1 MGDTNSLNSL
11 QAAFSYQKDSFEPWI
26 EYIRFPKYK
35 SLKKDFIL
43 HFSFP
48 ITIIVGKNGVN
59 KTSILHALYGVPEK
73 QSVGNYWFS
82 TDVDKIDSQDT
93 DNSKKHCMIYAYNHY
108 KAKRCVEVLK
118 TRVNNKKDLD
128 YWEPARPQKQYEMID
143 CNEEDLTRLGSK
155 YKTRWENLEKTVIFC
170 DNKEYVSAYDLLFY
184 HSTYKGN
191 KLIASKQDFIRS
203 RSRPLGRYIN
213 KITNKLD
220 YRGKNRL
227 IEDRILSSETVRAI
241 SLIMDEEYD
250 EIRII
255 KHSLYTNLHRNDC
268 MIRPAQT
275 ILLKKRGLQYS
286 EAFAGSGESRLILLV
301 DKIKSASKNTLV
313 LIDEPE
319 ISLHPEAIYRFR
331 DFLISETLR
340 LKLQVVVTT
349 HSIHFIENFPPEAIK
364 LLERIDN
371 KVSITENVNYKSA
384 FYSIGATIDAKLTV
398 FVEDKLVKYL
408 LEYYIKKINDSVLHN
423 NVHIKICPGGAE
435 SIVKNI
441 VRLGAIDEFSNIMIL
456 LDGDK
461 YKDLD
466 TCKYLK
472 AEYFI
477 DGKIDVNR
485 IPVSE
490 NNRLSNIIKE
500 LTGVEFD
507 SLPINGN
514 HINDN
519 TDKLFAA
526 YRAIISYWSRSVV
539 FLGKFKTPEDLLIES
554 MQMQVKYKGKDEFLK
569 LTQNHL
575 GVEDVSA
582 EDIFFY
588 QKGCVPKIEKDS
600 FLYKEVQ
607 RIIDIIKLKV

>member
-1 MGDTNSLNSL
+1 M
-11 QAAFSYQKDSFEPWI
+11 
-26 EYIRFPKYK
+26 
-35 SLKKDFIL
+35 
-43 HFSFP
+43 
-48 ITIIVGKNGVN
+48 
-59 KTSILHALYGVPEK
+59 
-73 QSVGNYWFS
+73 
-82 TDVDKIDSQDT
+82 
-93 DNSKKHCMIYAYNHY
+93 
-108 KAKRCVEVLK
+108 
-118 TRVNNKKDLD
+118 
-128 YWEPARPQKQYEMID
+128 
-143 CNEEDLTRLGSK
+143 
-155 YKTRWENLEKTVIFC
+155 IFC

-213 KITNKLD
+213 KITNKLI

-255 KHSLYTNLHRNDC
+255 QHSLYTNLHRNDC

-275 ILLKKRGLQYS
+275 ILLKKKGLQYS

-331 DFLISETLR
+331 DFLILETLR

-384 FYSIGATIDAKLTV
+384 FYSIGATIDAKLTI

-441 VRLGAIDEFSNIMIL
+441 VGLGAIDEFSNIMIL

-472 AEYFI
+472 VEYFI
-477 DGKIDVNR
+477 DGKIDVDR
-485 IPVSE
+485 IPVSD

-539 FLGKFKTPEDLLIES
+539 FLGKCKLS
-554 MQMQVKYKGKDEFLK
+554 VK
-569 LTQNHL
+569 
-575 GVEDVSA
+575 
-582 EDIFFY
+582 
-588 QKGCVPKIEKDS
+588 EKMNS
-600 FLYKEVQ
+600 
-607 RIIDIIKLKV
+607 

>member
-1 MGDTNSLNSL
+1 MGDTNSLKSL
-11 QAAFSYQKDSFEPWI
+11 QAAFSYQKDTFEPWI

-213 KITNKLD
+213 KITNKLI

-255 KHSLYTNLHRNDC
+255 QHSLYTNLHRNDC

-275 ILLKKRGLQYS
+275 ILLKKKGLQYS

-441 VRLGAIDEFSNIMIL
+441 VRLGTIDEFSNIMIL

-477 DGKIDVNR
+477 DGKIDVDR

-554 MQMQVKYKGKDEFLK
+554 MQMQVKCKGKDEFLK

>member
-118 TRVNNKKDLD
+118 TRVNNKKNLD

-213 KITNKLD
+213 KITNKLI

-255 KHSLYTNLHRNDC
+255 QHSLYTNLHRNDC

-275 ILLKKRGLQYS
+275 ILLKKKGLQYS

-477 DGKIDVNR
+477 DGKIDVDR

-554 MQMQVKYKGKDEFLK
+554 MQMQVKCKGKDEFLK

>member
-1 MGDTNSLNSL
+1 MGDTDSLNSL
-11 QAAFSYQKDSFEPWI
+11 QAAFSYQKDTFEPWI

-213 KITNKLD
+213 KITNKLI

-255 KHSLYTNLHRNDC
+255 QHSLYTNLHRNDC

-275 ILLKKRGLQYS
+275 ILLKKKGLQYS

-331 DFLISETLR
+331 DFLILETLR

-384 FYSIGATIDAKLTV
+384 FYSIGATIDAKLTI

-477 DGKIDVNR
+477 DGKIDVDR
-485 IPVSE
+485 IPVSD

-554 MQMQVKYKGKDEFLK
+554 MQMQVKCKGKDEFLK

>member
-11 QAAFSYQKDSFEPWI
+11 QAAFSYQKDTFEPWI

-213 KITNKLD
+213 KITNKLI

-255 KHSLYTNLHRNDC
+255 QHSLYTNLHRNDC

-275 ILLKKRGLQYS
+275 ILLKKKGLQYS

-477 DGKIDVNR
+477 DGKIDVDR
-485 IPVSE
+485 IPVSD

-554 MQMQVKYKGKDEFLK
+554 MQMQVKCKGKDEFLK

>member
-118 TRVNNKKDLD
+118 TRVNNKKNLD

-191 KLIASKQDFIRS
+191 KLIASKQDFIRR

-213 KITNKLD
+213 KITNKLI

-255 KHSLYTNLHRNDC
+255 QHSLYTNLHRNDC

-275 ILLKKRGLQYS
+275 ILLKKKGLQYS

-384 FYSIGATIDAKLTV
+384 FYSIGASIDAKLTV

-477 DGKIDVNR
+477 DGKIDVDR
-485 IPVSE
+485 IPISE

-554 MQMQVKYKGKDEFLK
+554 MQMQVKCKGKDEFLK